1 MLNFILGPS
10 GSGKSYQMLA
20 ELRTRAERGERSI
33 LIVPEQFTS
42 STEGVLYRTLGDS
55 LSAYVD
61 SYSFTSLSEALL
73 RRYGGAAVP
82 TLTEAARCCCAAR
95 RTRCWTRSS
104 TTAASAA
111 ARPSARRPPRR
122 SAS

>member
-1 MLNFILGPS
+1 MLHFILGPS

-82 TLTEAARCCCAAR
+82 T
-95 RTRCWTRSS
+95 RCWTRSS

-111 ARPSARRPPRR
+111 ARPSVRRPPRR

>member
-42 STEGVLYRTLGDS
+42 STEGV
-55 LSAYVD
+55 
-61 SYSFTSLSEALL
+61 
-73 RRYGGAAVP
+73 P
-82 TLTEAARCCCAAR
+82 HAR
-95 RTRCWTRSS
+95 RQPVRLCG
-104 TTAASAA
+104 
-111 ARPSARRPPRR
+111 
-122 SAS
+122 

>member
-61 SYSFTSLSEALL
+61 SYSLTV
-73 RRYGGAAVP
+73 GGAAAP
-82 TLTEAARCCCAAR
+82 LR
-95 RTRCWTRSS
+95 RGGG
-104 TTAASAA
+104 ADAD
-111 ARPSARRPPRR
+111 
-122 SAS
+122 